1 MLYLI
6 MLIIFFIQFLVV
18 LGALIF
24 VIFFARPE
32 VPLSGYGP
40 QESPAPKKVAQVS
53 PRPVEGEVPTSGKNA
68 RSSLAPQALA
78 PRFS

>member
-6 MLIIFFIQFLVV
+6 MLIIFFLQFLVV
-18 LGALIF
+18 LSALIF

-32 VPLSGYGP
+32 VPLLGHGL
-40 QESPAPKKVAQVS
+40 QESPAPKEGAQVLS
-53 PRPVEGEVPTSGKNA
+53 RPPTGEAPTSGKN
-68 RSSLAPQALA
+68 SSSALAPQALT

>member
-6 MLIIFFIQFLVV
+6 MLIIFFLQFLVV
-18 LGALIF
+18 LSALIF

-32 VPLSGYGP
+32 VPLLGHGP
-40 QESPAPKKVAQVS
+40 QESPATKEGAQVS
-53 PRPVEGEVPTSGKNA
+53 SRQPTGEAPTSGKKA
-68 RSSLAPQALA
+68 SSPLAPQALT